1 VEPPFLLALSLE
13 GVARLPF
20 VREIQLKPR
29 LLPRR
34 IFLGENCFR
43 RLLNRILL
51 VIHAQVR
58 SDEFSGHFPDPQI
71 PGRS

>member
-1 VEPPFLLALSLE
+1 MEPPFLLALSLE

>member
-1 VEPPFLLALSLE
+1 MEPPFLLALSLE

-58 SDEFSGHFPDPQI
+58 SDEFAGHFPDPQI

>member
-1 VEPPFLLALSLE
+1 MEPPFLLALSLE

-34 IFLGENCFR
+34 IFLGENFYCR
-43 RLLNRILL
+43 QRSLL

-58 SDEFSGHFPDPQI
+58 SDEFAGHSSEPQI
-71 PGRS
+71 SRRS

>member
-1 VEPPFLLALSLE
+1 VEPPFLLALSFK
-13 GVARLPF
+13 GAVRLPF
-20 VREIQLKPR
+20 VREIQLEPR
-29 LLPRR
+29 SLPRR

-58 SDEFSGHFPDPQI
+58 SDEFAGHFPDPQI